1 MKRNA
6 VIAQSGG
13 PTSVINNSLRG
24 AIDAL
29 ANSEKIDKIYGARM
43 GILGVL
49 NEELLDISAQ
59 DPKQIA
65 LLKETPSAGTIGSCR
80 YKIRSN
86 DDLERCVEVFNKHNV
101 GYFFYCGGGDS
112 MDTADKINKLAQ
124 QNNQELIC
132 TGIPK
137 TIDNDVGG
145 HLQSDGT
152 FSICD
157 HDPGYGSVARNTAI
171 NILEANEENKA
182 SWTSDPVLVIGV
194 MGRKIGFIPAS
205 ARLADPE
212 RKMPLLIIL
221 PEALSKDDWHANLAF
236 ITNEVNKK
244 LSDYGRCIVVI
255 SKGAPVGDLEVLRDS
270 FGHVEFSAS
279 GKTVEQVLINYLN
292 GIDRKDKRGRAQ
304 SRLAVKGIAR
314 SERPGTR
321 QRREIAYISEVDQEE
336 AYAVGAYAV
345 KLALRGES
353 GFMSTI
359 IRSPKDAYEV
369 KYDKVSLST
378 VASSEREFPR
388 EWIAS
393 DRVDVTDAFV
403 HWAMP
408 LIGGALPQLAKFK
421 EIRAAKLCGNYTPA
435 GYRMSN
441 E

>member
-24 AIDAL
+24 AIDTL
-29 ANSEKIDKIYGARM
+29 ANSEKINKIYGARM

-59 DPKQIA
+59 DPEQIA
-65 LLKETPSAGTIGSCR
+65 LLRETPSAGTIGSCR

-86 DDLERCVEVFNKHNV
+86 EDLERCVEVFNKHNV

-112 MDTADKINKLAQ
+112 MDTADKINNLARQ
-124 QNNQELIC
+124 SNQELIC

-145 HLQSDGT
+145 DLQPNGT

-157 HDPGYGSVARNTAI
+157 HNPGYGSVARNTDI

-194 MGRKIGFIPAS
+194 MGRKIGFIPAA

-221 PEALSKDDWHANLAF
+221 SEALSRDDWQGNLAF
-236 ITNEVNKK
+236 ITDEVNKK
-244 LSDYGRCIVVI
+244 LSNYGRCIVVI
-255 SKGAPVGDLEVLRDS
+255 GEGVQIGDLEVLRDG

-279 GKTVEQVLINYLN
+279 GKTVEQSLINYLN
-292 GIDRKDKRGRAQ
+292 GTDRKNKEGRAQ
-304 SRLAVKGIAR
+304 SRLTIKGIAR

-321 QRREIAYISEVDQEE
+321 QRREIAYISEVDQKE

-345 KLALRGES
+345 KIALRGEN

-359 IRSPKDAYEV
+359 IRIPGDAYKV
-369 KYDKVSLST
+369 KYDKVPLST

-388 EWIAS
+388 GWIAPNK
-393 DRVDVTDAFV
+393 VDVTDAFV

-408 LIGGALPQLAKFK
+408 LIGGPLPQFARFK
-421 EIRAAKLCGNYTPA
+421 EIRAPKLCENYTPA